1 MYTCVL
7 ANTPVSSLLFLLPPQ
22 YQESWVDMR
31 GVVDTMRASVSGQA
45 SLMSPSL
52 SPNSSLTPHA
62 MAADTPSPFV

>member
-1 MYTCVL
+1 M
-7 ANTPVSSLLFLLPPQ
+7 
-22 YQESWVDMR
+22 DMR

-62 MAADTPSPFV
+62 LAADTPSPFV